1 MCRPP
6 MAVRPGILVPVNTR
20 ARSEAEAKRDIL
32 TGLSS
37 ALTALSARMQS
48 QQEAALKITTLA
60 VRAEKIAERSWQLTD
75 SRSLL
80 SQRDV
85 DVLVADVKSFA
96 ADVADAAKRAGEEA
110 LLGREVAQAIAAHAD
125 DITKL
130 ARDIDILADTAA
142 VRARLRPLSQTLA
155 IVPERMKAGTNTVK
169 EVSRIAALAG
179 NLGQRS
185 DRLAAGGIAAHREAV
200 ALSRDLRHFAEEAT
214 AISLEMTRGSAMAV
228 KAINDMAERTVG
240 LSLGKP
246 VSDKP
251 PSAQDRMTI
260 LVQEAKPRD
269 EVWVSTTQRR
279 DPHQIKGATVW
290 DGAPAGKR

>member
-1 MCRPP
+1 
-6 MAVRPGILVPVNTR
+6 
-20 ARSEAEAKRDIL
+20 
-32 TGLSS
+32 
-37 ALTALSARMQS
+37 
-48 QQEAALKITTLA
+48 
-60 VRAEKIAERSWQLTD
+60 
-75 SRSLL
+75 
-80 SQRDV
+80 
-85 DVLVADVKSFA
+85 
-96 ADVADAAKRAGEEA
+96 
-110 LLGREVAQAIAAHAD
+110 
-125 DITKL
+125 
-130 ARDIDILADTAA
+130 
-142 VRARLRPLSQTLA
+142 
-155 IVPERMKAGTNTVK
+155 MKAGTNTVK